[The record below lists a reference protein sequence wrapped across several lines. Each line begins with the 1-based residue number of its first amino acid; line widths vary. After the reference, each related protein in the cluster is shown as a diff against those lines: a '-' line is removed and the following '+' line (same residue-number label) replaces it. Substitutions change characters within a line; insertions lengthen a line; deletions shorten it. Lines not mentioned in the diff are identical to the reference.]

1 MLFGHKS
8 KLQVDLG
15 DLKEEKEHLISFLQ
29 TNLKSEVTYI
39 QNKLVIDS
47 EELTSQE
54 LQRIVTKFVYKRNL
68 NTTHY
73 VSLDG
78 GTIRINEFKS
88 GSKKPEKRSKNPT
101 PPHMAHGF

>member
-1 MLFGHKS
+1 LLFGHKNR
-8 KLQVDLG
+8 LQVDMG
-15 DLKEEKEHLISFLQ
+15 DLKEEKEHLTSFLH
-29 TNLKSEVTYI
+29 TNLKSEVTSI
-39 QNKLVIDS
+39 QNKLIIDS

-68 NTTHY
+68 NATHY

-78 GTIRINEFKS
+78 STIRINEFKS
-88 GSKKPEKRSKNPT
+88 GNKKPEKRSKNPT